1 MPDTFE
7 RFPFWILNFDENGA
21 LRDAA
26 METRLTEELGGENL
40 TDLFVF
46 SHGWNNEPSQA
57 KALYRAFFGE
67 VRRVL
72 DDGSLPARREARIGV
87 CGVIWPSVFWPDES
101 PAAVAGGAASME
113 AGARDP
119 FTELRKTFTGE
130 AQQAALNEMERMLRE
145 KKRSEAAL
153 QAFLGKLGEL
163 AGSESAT
170 DGAEITDAIELR
182 GIHNTRDD
190 WREVLQ
196 ILADGEEA
204 EAEGGAAGLG
214 DEFIQLWAGA
224 KGALRVTSYW
234 LMKDRAGKVGRQGL
248 GPLIGR
254 LHARFNGLRVHLIG
268 HSFGARL
275 VSFALAGLPE
285 GSSGKDSPVKSLLL
299 LQGAFSHFAFANALP
314 FDSRRSGEL
323 KGMAAR
329 VDGPLVATHSLK
341 DLAVGRAYP
350 LASLLAR
357 QDAAAAQP
365 DRWGAVGNDGAQAV
379 DASNALLGKPG
390 TAYDLRPGRWLNL
403 DGNRVIVNGGP
414 PSGAHS
420 DIIHPHTAWAALA
433 AAGLR

>member
-1 MPDTFE
+1 MPETLEGFS
-7 RFPFWILNFDENGA
+7 FWILNFDENGA

-26 METRLTEELGGENL
+26 TEARLAEELGKENL

-67 VRRVL
+67 MRHVL
-72 DDGSLPARREARIGV
+72 NDGSLAARREARIGV
-87 CGVIWPSVFWPDES
+87 CGVVWPSVSWPDES
-101 PAAVAGGAASME
+101 PAAVTGGAASLE
-113 AGARDP
+113 AAASDP
-119 FTELRKTFTGE
+119 FAELRKTFTGKT
-130 AQQAALNEMERMLRE
+130 QQAALNDMERMLGE
-145 KKRSEAAL
+145 KKRNDVAL
-153 QAFLGKLGEL
+153 QAFLDKLRVL
-163 AGSESAT
+163 SEAENAT
-170 DGAEITDAIELR
+170 GAPEITDAIELR
-182 GIHNTRDD
+182 GIHDTRDN

-196 ILADGEEA
+196 VLAEGEAA
-204 EAEGGAAGLG
+204 EGDGGAAGLG
-214 DEFIQLWAGA
+214 DKFGQLWAGA

-234 LMKDRAGKVGRQGL
+234 LMKDRAGKVGRHGL

-254 LHARFNGLRVHLIG
+254 LHARFDGLRIHLIG

-285 GSSGKDSPVKSLLL
+285 DAVGQRSPVKSLLL
-299 LQGAFSHFAFANALP
+299 LQGAFSHFAFASALP
-314 FDSRRSGEL
+314 FDLRRSGEL

-379 DASNALLGKPG
+379 DAGSAFLGKPG
-390 TAYDLRPGRWLNL
+390 TAYALKSGRWLNL

-420 DIIHPHTAWAALA
+420 DIIHPHTAWAALT

>member
-1 MPDTFE
+1 MPDTLE
-7 RFPFWILNFDENGA
+7 GFPIWILNFDQNGA

-26 METRLTEELGGENL
+26 METRLTEELGSENL

-46 SHGWNNEPSQA
+46 SHGWNNDPSQA
-57 KALYRAFFGE
+57 RALYRAFFGE

-72 DDGSLPARREARIGV
+72 DDGSLAARREARIGI

-101 PAAVAGGAASME
+101 PVAMTGGAASLE
-113 AGARDP
+113 AGPPDP
-119 FTELRKTFTGE
+119 FTELHKTFTGE

-145 KKRSEAAL
+145 KKRSEVAL
-153 QAFLGKLGEL
+153 RAFLDKLREL
-163 AGSESAT
+163 PQAESGT
-170 DGAEITDAIELR
+170 DAAEITDAIELR
-182 GIHNTRDD
+182 GIHDTRDD
-190 WREVLQ
+190 WREVLE
-196 ILADGEEA
+196 ILAEGEEI
-204 EAEGGAAGLG
+204 EGEGGGAGMG
-214 DEFIQLWAGA
+214 DKFAQLWAGA

-234 LMKDRAGKVGRQGL
+234 LMKDRAGKVGRHGL

-254 LHARFNGLRVHLIG
+254 LHARFDGLRVHLIG

-275 VSFALAGLPE
+275 VSFALAGLSE
-285 GSSGKDSPVKSLLL
+285 ASAGKGSPVKSLLL
-299 LQGAFSHFAFANALP
+299 LQGAFSHFAFASALP

-329 VDGPLVATHSLK
+329 VDGPLVTTHSLK

-357 QDAAAAQP
+357 QDAAAVQP
-365 DRWGAVGNDGAQAV
+365 DRWGAIGNDGAQAV
-379 DASNALLGKPG
+379 DASFALLGKPG
-390 TAYDLRPGRWLNL
+390 TVYDLKPGRWLNL

-420 DIIHPHTAWAALA
+420 DIIHPHTAWAALS

>member
-1 MPDTFE
+1 MPDTLE
-7 RFPFWILNFDENGA
+7 GFPFWILNFHENGL

-26 METRLTEELGGENL
+26 MEARLADEVGGENL

-46 SHGWNNEPSQA
+46 SHGWNNEPSYA
-57 KALYRAFFGE
+57 KALYGAFFTE

-72 DDGSLPARREARIGV
+72 NDASHPARREARIGI
-87 CGVIWPSVFWPDES
+87 CGVIWPSVLWPDES
-101 PAAVAGGAASME
+101 PVAVTGGAASLE
-113 AGARDP
+113 ADASDP
-119 FTELRKTFTGE
+119 FTEMRKAFTGVS
-130 AQQAALNEMERMLRE
+130 QQAVLNDLEQMLRE
-145 KKRSEAAL
+145 KKRNEAAL
-153 QAFLGKLGEL
+153 QAFLDKLKELSGTGGDTGEVEM
-163 AGSESAT
+163 S
-170 DGAEITDAIELR
+170 DAIELR
-182 GIHNTRDD
+182 GIHDTRDD

-196 ILADGEEA
+196 TLAEGEEV
-204 EAEGGAAGLG
+204 EGEGGAAGLG
-214 DEFIQLWAGA
+214 DRFRQLWAGA

-234 LMKDRAGKVGRQGL
+234 MMKDGAGKVGRLGL

-254 LHARFNGLRVHLIG
+254 LHARFAGLRIHLIG

-285 GSSGKDSPVKSLLL
+285 GVEGERSPVKSLLL
-299 LQGAFSHFAFANALP
+299 LQGAFSHFAFADALP

-329 VDGPLVATHSLK
+329 VDGPLVTTHSLK

-365 DRWGAVGNDGAQAV
+365 DRWGAVGNDGAQGV
-379 DASNALLGKPG
+379 DAGSALLGKPG
-390 TAYDLRPGRWLNL
+390 TTYDMRPGRWLNL
-403 DGNRVIVNGGP
+403 DGNRVIVNGGL

-420 DIIHPHTAWAALA
+420 DIIHPHTAWVALT